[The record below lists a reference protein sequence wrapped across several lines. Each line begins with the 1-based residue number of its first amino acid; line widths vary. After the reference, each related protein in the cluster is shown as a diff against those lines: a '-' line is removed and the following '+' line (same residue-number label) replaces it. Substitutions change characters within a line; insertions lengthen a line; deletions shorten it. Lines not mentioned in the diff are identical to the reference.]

1 MQIAMIGLGRM
12 GMNMAKRLLQG
23 GHSVIAYNR
32 TPDKTDQLV
41 KEGAIGAYSL
51 SEVVEKLSPPRAVW
65 LMLPAGPTVDNHI
78 LQLKEVLSP
87 GDIVIDGGNTYYK
100 DDIRRAELLSEKEI
114 KFIDAGVSGGIW
126 GLKAGYC
133 LMVGGEKEICRHLEP
148 IFKTLAPRKRG
159 YLLLWSGW
167 RRTFCKDGPQ
177 RH

>member
-100 DDIRRAELLSEKEI
+100 DDIRRAELLSEKR
-114 KFIDAGVSGGIW
+114 SN
-126 GLKAGYC
+126 L
-133 LMVGGEKEICRHLEP
+133 
-148 IFKTLAPRKRG
+148 
-159 YLLLWSGW
+159 
-167 RRTFCKDGPQ
+167 
-177 RH
+177 